1 MSMWRT
7 SAYRT
12 PCEVLREINDLFQG
26 DDDFS
31 KLIRLKLAEVESKA
45 KEMSLFIDKYD
56 KKFHQR
62 WDMNVDSSDD
72 FNLRQKDHNTPKET
86 YKFHK
91 I

>member
-26 DDDFS
+26 DTDIDRIVR
-31 KLIRLKLAEVESKA
+31 KKLAEVEAKT

-56 KKFHQR
+56 KKFHDR
-62 WDMNVDSSDD
+62 WELNVNSSSD
-72 FNLRQKDHNTPKET
+72 FRFRQSDHNTPKET
-86 YKFHK
+86 YKYHK
-91 I
+91 L

>member
-7 SAYRT
+7 SAFRT

-26 DDDFS
+26 DTNIDIIVR
-31 KLIRLKLAEVESKA
+31 KKLAEVESKT

-56 KKFHQR
+56 KNFHQR
-62 WDMNVDSSDD
+62 WEKNVDSDSD
-72 FNLRQKDHNTPKET
+72 FNFRQGDHNTPKET

-91 I
+91 L

>member
-56 KKFHQR
+56 KQFHQR